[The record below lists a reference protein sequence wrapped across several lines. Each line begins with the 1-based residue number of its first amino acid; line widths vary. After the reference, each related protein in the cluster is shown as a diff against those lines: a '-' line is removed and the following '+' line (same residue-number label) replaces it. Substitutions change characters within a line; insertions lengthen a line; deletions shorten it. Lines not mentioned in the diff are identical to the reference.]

1 MESDVPLIEI
11 AGEDDSLLQLTHGD
25 TVSSSST
32 SKISKDDAFFFCSP
46 LQTRR
51 SKPLEGVVVS
61 ENSKKPSSTLCREN
75 ANANKENTVANKLEE
90 QKLSLLPQQ
99 MKRKK
104 KGGGYNLRKSLAWD
118 RAFFTD
124 EGVLNSE
131 ELSMISGNAN
141 SNGLLS
147 VIEED
152 TNSITDSADL
162 HVIEE
167 NLFKVLPESPS
178 NKKDRTVGGSPLPKH
193 DSSAKD
199 KVAPG
204 SAAKRKVLSARDIN
218 RSGSKRSGCPRP
230 VASSSVKRPANV
242 NTMKSPIK
250 EPKVSKIPVP
260 RPDSCL
266 LSRTSKNVTVGAN
279 DLKRNQIAHPA
290 VKLNDTKSGPN
301 NAKVTPNGN
310 FLTSKSSVR
319 QARRNVA
326 SLVKGSP
333 TKISCPPTF
342 EANKGLEGISK
353 QAVPSNGHAAYGLV
367 DRSRKTAVPH
377 RIPMQ
382 ALPSTAHASRGRN
395 DRSRKPAVPEVNSK
409 QALPSTKHASYCCDD
424 RSRKTV
430 VPLPL
435 SGVEHP
441 RPPTS
446 KPSGL
451 RMPSPSLG
459 FFHQP
464 KPSSLPSPL
473 KTSSQSCV
481 IPNLRQAG
489 PVDPIHEF
497 QLSSSV
503 GEKQNVTMDGTITGY
518 NDVTITGKNDV
529 HCSSLDCSVLSIVN
543 PATNKMV
550 ESFSLVTDMQKADLK
565 VRSSPSNCD
574 MTDNKQKFDMIP
586 VHEDQISMGQA
597 EPYITEKVVHM
608 EKFKRN
614 EDKLLSQR
622 GTCEQLDEDDNSM
635 NVAFVL
641 PPKIKDTDKSQVTSH
656 LSSTVKF
663 PGVFG
668 RVITDHQ
675 LLEDKPIVSPQKNCC
690 VFSKSKSEDASS
702 VNSTS
707 VSYVDQSSGD
717 RDNKLHGEQGDLSK
731 PLTCEGDQ
739 MVWENSGSFTK
750 ECQTSEEMQTYSC
763 VKVADVSPKVQNS
776 SATDSDAL
784 CDSGFGDRSNNGG
797 TFDKMSE
804 NPQEEDAQMLTLSG
818 RLTDEMDDADRRT
831 SASDNCQ
838 LVKTDCGNKK
848 PEQLDLSNSCY
859 IGEQVFQENIL
870 RLDDCVLDRFSTI
883 PEESRQKIALQCVDL
898 KETHGTGACRNE
910 SEVSKTLSLM
920 PPAMPD
926 CRSNGA
932 AIVESQ
938 DNFASVLEDKAM
950 VESYNLDPRNDSQLN
965 CQDCCLKLESVDE
978 VQAIGEVTAMDASFW
993 KSRDFTS
1000 QLNLKVLFQDTS
1012 VEPNNLMGDKI
1023 NFSGEE
1029 ISVMNASCLNA
1040 EDRILNQSPEVHVS
1054 SLEGRESFEEPLMDN
1069 TGNCAD
1075 ISSQV
1080 NDLGGSGSQSTHG
1093 LSKHKILDEENKQVD
1108 EGSDIMKELALGDL
1122 REHTSVSNYACSAVV
1137 NNVYEE
1143 VAGCPELHH
1152 PNIDVIRVS
1161 QDIYPGSCL
1170 NGTLL
1175 ANNSSRKDFVE
1186 TVHEVVFND
1195 YNACGSETKSSIVG
1209 PAMHDCTPDLEEKA
1223 DFLQMEVAEGFS
1235 HDYKLSSQAA
1245 SLEADSFATT
1255 TTGETSVSTLALNAW
1270 GGELCSSVISDRT
1283 SSSGSILQDNEVN
1296 ALKGNLA
1303 EESEIDFNNHTFNS
1317 ELQHELEDSLH
1328 PAEDK
1333 EATNE
1338 LKKSGSDRKPEGL
1351 VIKPPSD
1358 AVPFSD
1364 EWLAALEAA
1373 GEEILTK
1380 KSGAVQ
1386 NSPPNKSQ
1394 PQLGP
1399 WSPVKRKANQVIGP
1413 FDCTKHTNNVP
1424 STSQ

>member
-1 MESDVPLIEI
+1 M
-11 AGEDDSLLQLTHGD
+11 GT
-25 TVSSSST
+25 
-32 SKISKDDAFFFCSP
+32 
-46 LQTRR
+46 
-51 SKPLEGVVVS
+51 
-61 ENSKKPSSTLCREN
+61 
-75 ANANKENTVANKLEE
+75 
-90 QKLSLLPQQ
+90 
-99 MKRKK
+99 
-104 KGGGYNLRKSLAWD
+104 
-118 RAFFTD
+118 
-124 EGVLNSE
+124 
-131 ELSMISGNAN
+131 
-141 SNGLLS
+141 
-147 VIEED
+147 
-152 TNSITDSADL
+152 
-162 HVIEE
+162 
-167 NLFKVLPESPS
+167 
-178 NKKDRTVGGSPLPKH
+178 
-193 DSSAKD
+193 
-199 KVAPG
+199 
-204 SAAKRKVLSARDIN
+204 
-218 RSGSKRSGCPRP
+218 
-230 VASSSVKRPANV
+230 VKRPANV

-290 VKLNDTKSGPN
+290 VKLNNTKSGPN
-301 NAKVTPNGN
+301 NAKVTPNGK

-353 QAVPSNGHAAYGLV
+353 QAVPSNGHAAYGLG

-377 RIPMQ
+377 MIPKQ
-382 ALPSTAHASRGRN
+382 ALPSNAHASCGRN

-435 SGVEHP
+435 SGVVHP

-489 PVDPIHEF
+489 PEDPIHEF
-497 QLSSSV
+497 QLPSSV

-543 PATNKMV
+543 PATKRIV

-565 VRSSPSNCD
+565 VRSSSSNCD
-574 MTDNKQKFDMIP
+574 MTDNKQKFGRIP

-608 EKFKRN
+608 EEVEFQRN
-614 EDKLLSQR
+614 EDKLLSQK
-622 GTCEQLDEDDNSM
+622 GTCEQLDEDVNSM

-641 PPKIKDTDKSQVTSH
+641 PPKIKDTDKSQITSH

-859 IGEQVFQENIL
+859 TGEQVFQENIL
-870 RLDDCVLDRFSTI
+870 HLDDYVLDRFSTI

-920 PPAMPD
+920 PLAMPD

-950 VESYNLDPRNDSQLN
+950 VESYNLDSRNDSQLN
-965 CQDCCLKLESVDE
+965 CQDCCLELESVDE
-978 VQAIGEVTAMDASFW
+978 VQAIGEVTAMNASFL
-993 KSRDFTS
+993 KSGDFTS

-1029 ISVMNASCLNA
+1029 ISVMSARCLNA

-1054 SLEGRESFEEPLMDN
+1054 SLEGRESFEEPLTDN

-1075 ISSQV
+1075 ISSKV
-1080 NDLGGSGSQSTHG
+1080 NDLGGSGSQSPHG

-1108 EGSDIMKELALGDL
+1108 EGSDIIKELALGDL

-1143 VAGCPELHH
+1143 LAGCPELHH

-1161 QDIYPGSCL
+1161 QDINPGSCL

-1175 ANNSSRKDFVE
+1175 ANNSSCKDFVE

-1195 YNACGSETKSSIVG
+1195 YNACGSETKSSKVG

-1223 DFLQMEVAEGFS
+1223 DYLQMEVAEGFS
-1235 HDYKLSSQAA
+1235 HDYKLSNQAA
-1245 SLEADSFATT
+1245 SLEADSCATT

-1296 ALKGNLA
+1296 ALKGYLA

>member
-1 MESDVPLIEI
+1 M
-11 AGEDDSLLQLTHGD
+11 GT
-25 TVSSSST
+25 
-32 SKISKDDAFFFCSP
+32 
-46 LQTRR
+46 
-51 SKPLEGVVVS
+51 
-61 ENSKKPSSTLCREN
+61 
-75 ANANKENTVANKLEE
+75 
-90 QKLSLLPQQ
+90 
-99 MKRKK
+99 
-104 KGGGYNLRKSLAWD
+104 
-118 RAFFTD
+118 
-124 EGVLNSE
+124 
-131 ELSMISGNAN
+131 
-141 SNGLLS
+141 
-147 VIEED
+147 
-152 TNSITDSADL
+152 
-162 HVIEE
+162 
-167 NLFKVLPESPS
+167 
-178 NKKDRTVGGSPLPKH
+178 
-193 DSSAKD
+193 
-199 KVAPG
+199 
-204 SAAKRKVLSARDIN
+204 
-218 RSGSKRSGCPRP
+218 
-230 VASSSVKRPANV
+230 VKRPANV